1 MINSMSSG
9 MSMPPP
15 PKASSRSEQSL
26 TEEQQN
32 LISETLSEYDVDNL
46 TEADALSITE
56 AFAEAGIQPGLAL
69 EKAVSN
75 SGFDAKSLGDLAN
88 VSEEGSRPPPPPPPQ
103 QSSEEI
109 TSLVDYLAELMEEK
123 LAESNSNELSDEDK
137 QSILALV
144 FEKFDI
150 EDGESII
157 NTTA

>member
-1 MINSMSSG
+1 MSSS
-9 MSMPPP
+9 MQMPPP
-15 PKASSRSEQSL
+15 PPKGGSEQNL
-26 TEEQQN
+26 TDAQQN

-56 AFAEAGIQPGLAL
+56 AFAEAGIQPGIAL
-69 EKAVSN
+69 EKAVAD

-103 QSSEEI
+103 QSTEEI
-109 TSLVDYLAELMEEK
+109 TSMVDYLAELMEEK
-123 LAESNSNELSDEDK
+123 LAESSNNELTDEDK